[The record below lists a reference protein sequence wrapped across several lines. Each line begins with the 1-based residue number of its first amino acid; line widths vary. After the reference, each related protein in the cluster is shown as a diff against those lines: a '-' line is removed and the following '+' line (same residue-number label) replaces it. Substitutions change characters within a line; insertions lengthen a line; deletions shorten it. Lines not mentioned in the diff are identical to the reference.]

1 MKTYSLLF
9 WTGLILISN
18 SCKNRSTPTEVPAQ
32 AIININ
38 DAQTMNYQPLLD
50 SINYIP
56 LETTDQSLIGN
67 IGKIYITPSNIL
79 IFDSKQTAILLF
91 DKEGKFIRKIG
102 QKGRGPE
109 EYLFFNEIVFDKK
122 TEIIYAHERYLNKMF
137 KYNLKGELLEQ
148 IPSKFEFN
156 SFCKA
161 PEGYWLYS
169 CFKENNPKGYN
180 LMLVDEKMQN
190 LTTGFFPQNA
200 AFVNATFNSTFSQD
214 HSGTSYFVYPTSNI
228 IYKLDTEKPV
238 PYFQINFGEKNMPY
252 EKIKE
257 LSSSEEYDKLV
268 NEKRYLGDISNL
280 LCFQN
285 YLLFSFNESGFY
297 KPIKFYFACLN
308 TSNSKVS
315 IYNSYSHFLPFQIS
329 YTILGTTEKALIY
342 SISPVLLD
350 ENEID
355 ALKKEKN
362 INTTVD
368 SNPILAFFYTRTLN

>member
-1 MKTYSLLF
+1 MKTYRLIFLA
-9 WTGLILISN
+9 GLILTLN
-18 SCKNRSTPTEVPAQ
+18 SCKTRSTSAESPVQ
-32 AIININ
+32 AIINIS
-38 DAQTMNYQPLLD
+38 DAKTMNYQPLLD
-50 SINYIP
+50 SINYVP
-56 LETTDQSLIGN
+56 LETTDLSLIGN
-67 IGKIYITPSNIL
+67 IGKIYVTPSNIL

-109 EYLFFNEIVFDKK
+109 EYLFFNEIVFERK
-122 TEIIYAHERYLNKMF
+122 TEIIYAHERYLNKIF

-161 PEGYWLYS
+161 PQGYWLYS

-190 LTTGFFPQNA
+190 MTAGFFPQNP
-200 AFVNATFNSTFSQD
+200 AFVNTTFNSTFSRD
-214 HSGTSYFVYPTSNI
+214 YSGTSYFVYPTSNI
-228 IYKLDTEKPV
+228 IYKLNTEQPV
-238 PYFQINFGEKNMPY
+238 PYFQIDFGAKNLPY
-252 EKIKE
+252 EKIKK
-257 LSSSEEYDKLV
+257 LSSSKEYDNLV

-308 TSNSKVS
+308 TSNSKTT
-315 IYNSYSHFLPFQIS
+315 IYNGYSHFLPYQIS
-329 YTILGTTEKALIY
+329 YTLLGTTEKALIY
-342 SISPVLLD
+342 SIKPALLD
-350 ENEID
+350 ENERNV
-355 ALKKEKN
+355 LKEKN
-362 INTTVD
+362 INVTID
-368 SNPILAFFYTRTLN
+368 SNPILAFFNIRTVN

>member
-1 MKTYSLLF
+1 
-9 WTGLILISN
+9 
-18 SCKNRSTPTEVPAQ
+18 
-32 AIININ
+32 
-38 DAQTMNYQPLLD
+38 
-50 SINYIP
+50 
-56 LETTDQSLIGN
+56 
-67 IGKIYITPSNIL
+67 
-79 IFDSKQTAILLF
+79 
-91 DKEGKFIRKIG
+91 
-102 QKGRGPE
+102 
-109 EYLFFNEIVFDKK
+109 
-122 TEIIYAHERYLNKMF
+122 
-137 KYNLKGELLEQ
+137 
-148 IPSKFEFN
+148 
-156 SFCKA
+156 
-161 PEGYWLYS
+161 
-169 CFKENNPKGYN
+169 
-180 LMLVDEKMQN
+180 MLVDEKMQN

-308 TSNSKVS
+308 TSNSKVG

-368 SNPILAFFYTRTLN
+368 SNPILAFFYTRALN

>member
-32 AIININ
+32 ATININ

-137 KYNLKGELLEQ
+137 KYNLKWG
-148 IPSKFEFN
+148 N
-156 SFCKA
+156 
-161 PEGYWLYS
+161 
-169 CFKENNPKGYN
+169 
-180 LMLVDEKMQN
+180 
-190 LTTGFFPQNA
+190 
-200 AFVNATFNSTFSQD
+200 
-214 HSGTSYFVYPTSNI
+214 
-228 IYKLDTEKPV
+228 
-238 PYFQINFGEKNMPY
+238 
-252 EKIKE
+252 
-257 LSSSEEYDKLV
+257 
-268 NEKRYLGDISNL
+268 R
-280 LCFQN
+280 
-285 YLLFSFNESGFY
+285 
-297 KPIKFYFACLN
+297 
-308 TSNSKVS
+308 
-315 IYNSYSHFLPFQIS
+315 
-329 YTILGTTEKALIY
+329 
-342 SISPVLLD
+342 
-350 ENEID
+350 
-355 ALKKEKN
+355 
-362 INTTVD
+362 
-368 SNPILAFFYTRTLN
+368 

>member
-1 MKTYSLLF
+1 MKTYRLIFLA
-9 WTGLILISN
+9 GLILTLN
-18 SCKNRSTPTEVPAQ
+18 SCKTRSTSAESPVQ
-32 AIININ
+32 AIINIS
-38 DAQTMNYQPLLD
+38 DAKTMNYQPLLD
-50 SINYIP
+50 SINYVP

-67 IGKIYITPSNIL
+67 IGKIYVTPSNIL

-109 EYLFFNEIVFDKK
+109 EYLFFNEIVFERK
-122 TEIIYAHERYLNKMF
+122 TEIIYAHERYLNKIF

-148 IPSKFEFN
+148 ILSKFEFN

-161 PEGYWLYS
+161 PQGYWLYS

-190 LTTGFFPQNA
+190 MTAGFFPQNP
-200 AFVNATFNSTFSQD
+200 AFVNTTFNSTFSRD
-214 HSGTSYFVYPTSNI
+214 YSGTSYFVYPTSNI
-228 IYKLDTEKPV
+228 IYKLNTEQPV
-238 PYFQINFGEKNMPY
+238 PYFQIDFGTKNLPY
-252 EKIKE
+252 EKIKK
-257 LSSSEEYDKLV
+257 LSSSKEYDNLV

-308 TSNSKVS
+308 TSNSKTT
-315 IYNSYSHFLPFQIS
+315 IYNGYSHFLPYQIS
-329 YTILGTTEKALIY
+329 YTLLGTTEKALIY
-342 SISPVLLD
+342 SIKPALLD
-350 ENEID
+350 ENERNV
-355 ALKKEKN
+355 LKEKN
-362 INTTVD
+362 INVTID
-368 SNPILAFFYTRTLN
+368 SNPILAFFNIRTVN

>member
-1 MKTYSLLF
+1 MKTYSLIFLA
-9 WTGLILISN
+9 GLILTLN
-18 SCKNRSTPTEVPAQ
+18 SCKNRSTLAESPAQ
-32 AIININ
+32 AVINIS

-50 SINYIP
+50 SIDYVP

-67 IGKIYITPSNIL
+67 IGKIYVTQSNIL
-79 IFDSKQTAILLF
+79 VFDTKQTAILLF

-109 EYLFFNEIVFDKK
+109 EYLFFNEIVFERK

-190 LTTGFFPQNA
+190 MTAGFFPQNP
-200 AFVNATFNSTFSQD
+200 AFVNTTFNSTFSRD
-214 HSGTSYFVYPTSNI
+214 YSGTSYFVYPTSNI
-228 IYKLDTEKPV
+228 IYKLNTDKPA
-238 PYFQINFGEKNMPY
+238 PYFQIDFGTKTLPY

-257 LSSSEEYDKLV
+257 LSSSKEYDDLV
-268 NEKRYLGDISNL
+268 NEKRYLGGISNL

-308 TSNSKVS
+308 TSNSKTN
-315 IYNSYSHFLPFQIS
+315 IYNSYNHFLPYQLS

-342 SISPVLLD
+342 SIKPALLD
-350 ENEID
+350 ENEIN
-355 ALKKEKN
+355 ALKEKN
-362 INTTVD
+362 INVTAD
-368 SNPILAFFYTRTLN
+368 SNPILAFFNIRTMN